1 MITVNLEVEFGG
13 YNAAC
18 TAELAR
24 WPTWPLDVK
33 VIVKLA
39 PLALELR
46 FILEVAGNKMEFTV
60 LEL

>member
-1 MITVNLEVEFGG
+1 MITVNLGVEFGG

-18 TAELAR
+18 TAQWAR
-24 WPTWPLDVK
+24 WPIWPLDVR

-46 FILEVAGNKMEFTV
+46 FILEVESNKMEFTV
-60 LEL
+60 LKL